1 MREMVN
7 ARNENFAKIGF
18 LLQTK
23 HRGQES
29 KLLAQ
34 LPHDQVI
41 VISISISIFLQ
52 YMPWATNFSRFW
64 LTNRHV

>member
-1 MREMVN
+1 MGEMVN
-7 ARNENFAKIGF
+7 VRNENFAKIGF

-41 VISISISIFLQ
+41 VLRISISTFINNISHGQPTFQ
-52 YMPWATNFSRFW
+52 GFC
-64 LTNRHV
+64 

>member
-41 VISISISIFLQ
+41 VISISISIFIIDNVCHKQ
-52 YMPWATNFSRFW
+52 PTFQGFG
-64 LTNRHV
+64 

>member
-41 VISISISIFLQ
+41 VISISIFIDNICHGQPTFQ
-52 YMPWATNFSRFW
+52 GFG
-64 LTNRHV
+64 